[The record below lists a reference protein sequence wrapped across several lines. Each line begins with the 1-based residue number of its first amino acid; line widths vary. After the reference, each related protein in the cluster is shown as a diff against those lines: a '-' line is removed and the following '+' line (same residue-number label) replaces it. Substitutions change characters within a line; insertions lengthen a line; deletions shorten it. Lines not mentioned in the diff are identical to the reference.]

1 MSDLKRWA
9 NIMEFDSSVQNRW
22 KASFACFGSAAAI
35 ILLFSLTTWA
45 WFGLQWIAG
54 AAISSLGILLALLS
68 LAAKEKNRK
77 AGIAALIL
85 NSIPIIVILTPL
97 VYLIATK

>member
-1 MSDLKRWA
+1 
-9 NIMEFDSSVQNRW
+9 MEFDSSVQNRW

-68 LAAKEKNRK
+68 LAAKEK
-77 AGIAALIL
+77 
-85 NSIPIIVILTPL
+85 PE
-97 VYLIATK
+97 